1 MHVSQ
6 GVQLGLGVRRAQFD
20 VRLLD
25 VGPVA
30 KYLRLGVLLL
40 LRMIR
45 IAPKGSKLLLCR
57 RDRMRTDR
65 VSPKKPHFLPAV
77 MVKMDARHMPA
88 EWAGYW
94 SETLER

>member
-20 VRLLD
+20 VRMLD

-30 KYLRLGVLLL
+30 QHLRLGVLLL

-65 VSPKKPHFLPAV
+65 VSPTVSVVFRPT
-77 MVKMDARHMPA
+77 RT
-88 EWAGYW
+88 
-94 SETLER
+94 SRSSRC